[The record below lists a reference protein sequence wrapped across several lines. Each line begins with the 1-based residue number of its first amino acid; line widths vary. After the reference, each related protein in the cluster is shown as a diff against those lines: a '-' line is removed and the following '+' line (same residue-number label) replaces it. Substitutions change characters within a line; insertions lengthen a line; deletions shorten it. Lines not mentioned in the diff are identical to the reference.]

1 MNQAFERCEVECHLG
16 ASSDRS
22 LTRRLIDCFL
32 GDLWNFLP
40 KDIGEANDGVEVA
53 ALSALDFLLLLRF
66 LSLLLTFEL
75 ADTSL
80 LRKFNLRRRVDLVF
94 GRDARFLP
102 RVVRQRGEGVGDG
115 YLVATVRLVDSALIS
130 LLVPFCNSVHLVLL
144 LSLLQ
149 L

>member
-1 MNQAFERCEVECHLG
+1 M
-16 ASSDRS
+16 
-22 LTRRLIDCFL
+22 
-32 GDLWNFLP
+32 
-40 KDIGEANDGVEVA
+40 EVA
-53 ALSALDFLLLLRF
+53 ALSALYFLLLLRF

-80 LRKFNLRRRVDLVF
+80 LRKFNLRGRVDLVF
-94 GRDARFLP
+94 GRDAGFLP

-130 LLVPFCNSVHLVLL
+130 LLVPFCNSAHLVLL